1 MNTDIKQAMH
11 VEAGKSCLLYTSK
24 LDYKSPANR
33 LCQEKQGRLDVEI
46 ANLKLGAT
54 INLVVLYLYI
64 TKKNLLLRKFYGNAK
79 KTI

>member
-1 MNTDIKQAMH
+1 MRLSISNPSI
-11 VEAGKSCLLYTSK
+11 VVK

>member
-1 MNTDIKQAMH
+1 MRLSISNPRKCNFINPSI
-11 VEAGKSCLLYTSK
+11 VVK

-33 LCQEKQGRLDVEI
+33 LCQEKQGRLEVEI

-64 TKKNLLLRKFYGNAK
+64 TKKNLLLRKFYRNAK

>member
-1 MNTDIKQAMH
+1 MRLSISNPCI
-11 VEAGKSCLLYTSK
+11 VVK

>member
-1 MNTDIKQAMH
+1 MRLSISNPRKCNFINLRI
-11 VEAGKSCLLYTSK
+11 VVK
-24 LDYKSPANR
+24 LDYKSPANQF
-33 LCQEKQGRLDVEI
+33 CQEKQGRLDVEI

-64 TKKNLLLRKFYGNAK
+64 TKKNLLLRKFYRNAK